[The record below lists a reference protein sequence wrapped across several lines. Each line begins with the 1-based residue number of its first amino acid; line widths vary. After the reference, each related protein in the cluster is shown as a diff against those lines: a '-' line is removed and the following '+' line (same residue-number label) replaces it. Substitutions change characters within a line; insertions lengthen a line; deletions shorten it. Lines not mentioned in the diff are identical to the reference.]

1 MWSEEVIMD
10 YYPEESGQPPISGKL
25 VLPEQ
30 SPTGNPGP
38 VNELRTQIYDPQ
50 YPYASAPAQDSPYN
64 QFGQPL
70 PPPSLDQQASAE
82 TQYHEANFGAPFSLA
97 DNRFINQQQAKR
109 GPFGKMKA
117 LWQKDP
123 AYKVLFT
130 SIAAVILAASIFIG
144 IGFAAFMPQSPNQSS
159 NGPQNAS
166 SANGLS
172 NAARKSTPAPP
183 QSTAQPTVAV
193 PTPTATPMP
202 TQVPPTPVP
211 TQAPPTPMPTQVP
224 QFTAQI
230 TQFTPQVTNGGHA
243 TVVVHT
249 LPGTTV
255 TLNVVYN
262 VPASPANVSPTQAGS
277 DGNAS
282 FTWRVR
288 VFSIIGGSTATV
300 TATVTDQ
307 DGNQTTSAPVQIAI
321 N

>member
-1 MWSEEVIMD
+1 MD
-10 YYPEESGQPPISGKL
+10 YNPEESGQPPISGKL
-25 VLPEQ
+25 VLPEESQ
-30 SPTGNPGP
+30 TGNPGP

-50 YPYASAPAQDSPYN
+50 YPFAYAPAQDLPYN
-64 QFGQPL
+64 QFGEPL
-70 PPPSLDQQASAE
+70 PPPSLDQQASAV

-97 DNRFINQQQAKR
+97 DNRFINQQQAQR

-144 IGFAAFMPQSPNQSS
+144 IGFAVFMPQSSHQSS

-166 SANGLS
+166 GANGLS
-172 NAARKSTPAPP
+172 SAVRKSTPAPP
-183 QSTAQPTVAV
+183 QPTAQPTLAV
-193 PTPTATPMP
+193 PTPTATPI
-202 TQVPPTPVP
+202 P
-211 TQAPPTPMPTQVP
+211 TQAPPTPTPTQVTTPTPVPTQVP
-224 QFTAQI
+224 QSNTQI
-230 TQFTPQVTNGGHA
+230 TQFPQQVSNGGRA

-249 LPGTTV
+249 LPGATV

-262 VPASPANVSPTQAGS
+262 VPASPANVSPIQTGS

-288 VFSIIGGSTATV
+288 VFSITGGASATV
-300 TATVTDQ
+300 TATSTDQ

>member
-1 MWSEEVIMD
+1 MD
-10 YYPEESGQPPISGKL
+10 YNPEESGQPPISGKL

-30 SPTGNPGP
+30 SQTGNPGP

-50 YPYASAPAQDSPYN
+50 YPFAYAPPQDLPYN
-64 QFGQPL
+64 QFGEPL

-97 DNRFINQQQAKR
+97 DNRFINQQKAQR

-144 IGFAAFMPQSPNQSS
+144 IGFAVFMPQSSHQSS

-166 SANGLS
+166 GANGLS
-172 NAARKSTPAPP
+172 SAVRKSTPAPP
-183 QSTAQPTVAV
+183 QPTAQPTLAV

-202 TQVPPTPVP
+202 TQVPPTPTP
-211 TQAPPTPMPTQVP
+211 TQVTPTPVPTQVP
-224 QFTAQI
+224 QSTTQI
-230 TQFTPQVTNGGHA
+230 TQFPQQVSNGGRA

-249 LPGTTV
+249 LPGATV
-255 TLNVVYN
+255 TLNVVYI
-262 VPASPANVSPTQAGS
+262 VPASPANVSPTQTGS
-277 DGNAS
+277 DGYAS

-288 VFSIIGGSTATV
+288 VFSITGGATATV